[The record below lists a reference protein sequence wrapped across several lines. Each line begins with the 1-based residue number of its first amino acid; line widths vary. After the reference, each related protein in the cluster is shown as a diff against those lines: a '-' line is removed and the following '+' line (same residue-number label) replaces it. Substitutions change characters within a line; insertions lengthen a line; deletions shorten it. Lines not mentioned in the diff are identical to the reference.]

1 MWLFTA
7 SADTAPSPPAAE
19 TPLVKKYLSSYSPRG
34 QDRYLFDV
42 TRLTVDSCIWIAS
55 ATAFSVSGFR
65 CSTPLRKKSSCW
77 RTISLATLTMVFC
90 RWSSAFTS
98 QLALARQSASHALD
112 RSEEHTSELQSL
124 MRISYAV
131 FCLKKKNNQDSISTI

>member
-77 RTISLATLTMVFC
+77 RTISLATLTMVF
-90 RWSSAFTS
+90 
-98 QLALARQSASHALD
+98 

-131 FCLKKKNNQDSISTI
+131 FCLKHKKRTHI